1 MRSSRSMWEP
11 TWVSR
16 SRCWLLTGDR
26 LGHVCM
32 SPEPVGSTHLR
43 FGDARVVKDISMQ
56 QTEGCSESRMR
67 SRTSREVPEWS
78 GGKDLY
84 MGSCCT
90 DTGKSRG
97 HIGIVPGPPERHRGS
112 TLRGQPSRRA
122 SWATR
127 GREPSPGGLGA
138 PPSLGPMRLG
148 LGGGETL
155 VGAPPLLGGQAPH
168 PWPPPPWRSISKAA
182 PPLGG
187 LYKGGGEGGQPDP
200 CCIGASLSPLHLS
213 LSPQK
218 LGEALLELCCIHHHV
233 VVLLDLHQPL
243 LPPCW
248 IKKEETS
255 IVPYVC

>member
-67 SRTSREVPEWS
+67 SRTSREVPEWF

-84 MGSCCT
+84 MGRCCT

-97 HIGIVPGPPERHRGS
+97 HIGIVPGPPERHPGS

-127 GREPSPGGLGA
+127 GREPAPGGLGA

-148 LGGGETL
+148 LGGNPSG
-155 VGAPPLLGGQAPH
+155 GAPLAWGASPP
-168 PWPPPPWRSISKAA
+168 PWPPPPSRSHLEGAGPLA
-182 PPLGG
+182 PSPINS
-187 LYKGGGEGGQPDP
+187 GGEGRAATHNKAQPLP
-200 CCIGASLSPLHLS
+200 SSTPLLLRHA
-213 LSPQK
+213 
-218 LGEALLELCCIHHHV
+218 LGEALPEYYFSTTTTPSCC
-233 VVLLDLHQPL
+233 
-243 LPPCW
+243 C
-248 IKKEETS
+248 
-255 IVPYVC
+255 